1 MFYNNGFILNF
12 QLSFVKLKELGSVEG
27 RDLFVRMWQKP
38 LSKEEVEFEER
49 CKEKRELFRYG
60 SLGNPG
66 MLSSK

>member
-38 LSKEEVEFEER
+38 LSKEEAEFEER
-49 CKEKRELFRYG
+49 CKEKWELFRYG